1 MQYFSSN
8 PSNIARVSA
17 LILSVYYTFFYSIF
31 RSVISK
37 PQIFLKKTAF
47 HIIQAPFQK
56 HNPRIAYDGTSS
68 NSAYKHT
75 ALYRAFSLSW
85 HWSSQ
90 RPRHQCC
97 TPNDNTA
104 RSNTCS
110 VSRLKKKNCVTDI
123 LVFCTAQE
131 NTTICEVPG
140 NTESVELQQSINGTS
155 VLLLRM

>member
-8 PSNIARVSA
+8 PSNIACVSV

-31 RSVISK
+31 NSVISK

-90 RPRHQCC
+90 RPRHRCC

-104 RSNTCS
+104 RSKTCS
-110 VSRLKKKNCVTDI
+110 VPRLKKKLCNWHFSLLHSTREHDNLWVTRQYRKHGI
-123 LVFCTAQE
+123 
-131 NTTICEVPG
+131 TTVY
-140 NTESVELQQSINGTS
+140 
-155 VLLLRM
+155 